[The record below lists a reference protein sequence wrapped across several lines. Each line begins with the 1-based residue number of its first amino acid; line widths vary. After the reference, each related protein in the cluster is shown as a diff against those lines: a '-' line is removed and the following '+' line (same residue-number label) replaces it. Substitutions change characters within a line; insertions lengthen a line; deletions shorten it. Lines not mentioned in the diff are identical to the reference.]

1 MIYVI
6 SDIHGCYREYCA
18 LLKKIQFCEA
28 DTLYILGDVVD
39 RGPEPVKVLKDM
51 MLRPNIHPIMGNH
64 DYMAY
69 KVLKKLNVEVTKE
82 NAENHLSDGD
92 IMNYLYWV
100 KDGGKI
106 TADQFRQLAR
116 IEKDEILHYMQ
127 RFHAYAEVFCGGKR
141 YILVH
146 GGIQG
151 FTEEKGLEEYK
162 LKDFIFYRTDYTKR
176 CFQDKN
182 TYLVTGHTPTFL
194 IREDKKALVY
204 EKHGHIA
211 IDCGCVF
218 QEKLAVY
225 CLDTGK
231 ITYVDHFDGKEGRL

>member
-1 MIYVI
+1 MRYVI

-18 LLKKIQFCEA
+18 LLKKIQFSEA

-39 RGPEPVKVLKDM
+39 RGREPIKVLKDM
-51 MLRPNIHPIMGNH
+51 MSRSNVYPIMGNH
-64 DYMAY
+64 DYLAY
-69 KVLKKLNVEVTKE
+69 KVLRKLKVEVTEE
-82 NAENHLSDGD
+82 NAETHLSDGD
-92 IMNYLYWV
+92 IMNYLHWI

-106 TADQFRQLAR
+106 TADQFRRLDH

-127 RFHAYAEVFCGGKR
+127 SFRGYEEVICGEKR
-141 YILVH
+141 YVLVH

-151 FTEEKGLEEYK
+151 FTEEKNLEEYK

-176 CFQDKN
+176 YFQDKN

-204 EKHGHIA
+204 EKYGHIA

-218 QEKLAVY
+218 REKLAAY
-225 CLDTGK
+225 CLDTGE
-231 ITYVDHFDGKEGRL
+231 ITYVNHFD